1 MSFKIIENASNIDGA
16 ILNMDHVVQYGFE
29 QMEGTSIKVPVRM
42 TNGKTHDYH
51 YNSVA
56 QLDKDWPEL
65 SSIVQSWIDQDIEGR
80 KG

>member
-1 MSFKIIENASNIDGA
+1 MNFKSIENASNMGGA
-16 ILNMDHVVQYGFE
+16 FLNMDHVVQYGFVV
-29 QMEGTSIKVPVRM
+29 MVGNSIKVPVRM
-42 TNGKTHDYH
+42 TNGKTHEYH
-51 YNSVA
+51 YNSVV

>member
-1 MSFKIIENASNIDGA
+1 MVGN
-16 ILNMDHVVQYGFE
+16 
-29 QMEGTSIKVPVRM
+29 SIKVPVRM
-42 TNGKTHDYH
+42 TNGKTHEYH
-51 YNSVA
+51 YNSVV